1 MLNAMT
7 LMYSTQQDKYL
18 PSLET
23 LFASTQ
29 TDLNFIFVE
38 APARY
43 TKK

>member
-1 MLNAMT
+1 MT
-7 LMYSTQQDKYL
+7 LMYSTQQDKRL

-29 TDLNFIFVE
+29 TNLSFIFLE

-43 TKK
+43 IKK